1 MSGFDHGAPSAAED
15 AARLAPTRHS
25 RPGLILFAVY
35 LLCYSTFVLM
45 NAFAPGIMART
56 PWAGINVAVLSG
68 LALIVTAFALA
79 LFYDWIC
86 RFAIAPREERESSR

>member
-1 MSGFDHGAPSAAED
+1 MGGFDHGAPDHADD

-35 LLCYSTFVLM
+35 LLCYATFVLM
-45 NAFAPGIMART
+45 NAFAPETMART

-68 LALIVTAFALA
+68 LALIVLAFVLA
-79 LFYDWIC
+79 LVYDWIC
-86 RFAIAPREERESSR
+86 RFTARRGGEGESLR